1 MFEGDTSHRLEGDTG
16 HIPRCALIISLELRR
31 ESASLP
37 RRDPPFFLGHMW
49 LIWLLAGARSFSIVC
64 WEMCTGQQAWVNLD
78 YKQMLAAVVR
88 DRKRPPM
95 V

>member
-1 MFEGDTSHRLEGDTG
+1 
-16 HIPRCALIISLELRR
+16 
-31 ESASLP
+31 
-37 RRDPPFFLGHMW
+37 MW